1 MSRNPAQ
8 PAPAARRQIRPI
20 PARALAFAGA
30 AFVFLLTVVAPLPAS
45 AHALGQTFQLPVP
58 LALYL
63 AGAGTAVAASFVVTA
78 IVAREPPEQPATTG
92 TPIDQ
97 RLSRLASAALTMIG
111 LVWWYGAIA
120 AGLLLGGI
128 TPLPAVLFWIC
139 IWVGL
144 PIISVLIG
152 NPWPSLSPFRS
163 TFAGLEGLARRMGVQ
178 RLDLGWAYPAGLA
191 RWPAVA
197 LLAIAGWCELV
208 LPGSDQPGTVA
219 WLLIAYT
226 LLTLLGM
233 AAFGRVAWLRN
244 AELLE
249 VLLGWFGRIG
259 LLGRRVTV
267 PTVCDGCDEACDP
280 RRCVDCPECA
290 VAADPGERRAELR
303 PWFLGLADVR
313 SAGWS
318 DAALIVGALAIVS
331 YDGLRETAG
340 WRAPYEL
347 LLGAG
352 QALLGSTSSLAFFG
366 ADTAGLASI
375 GIGFGLVFV
384 AGVGLVRALGGHG
397 APPLGSS
404 VGTYAATL
412 LPIAGG
418 YLIAHYLT
426 LVLQGAAW
434 LPALLAD
441 LALAQ
446 PTTLVAPLLDWMPIS
461 AVWYLSVGAIVV
473 GHVAAV
479 VSAHRI
485 ALRDAPRRPVIAGV
499 PLVALM
505 VGYTVLS
512 LWIIAQ
518 PIVIEPAP
526 PPAAIVGVGR

>member
-163 TFAGLEGLARRMGVQ
+163 TFAGL
-178 RLDLGWAYPAGLA
+178 
-191 RWPAVA
+191 
-197 LLAIAGWCELV
+197 
-208 LPGSDQPGTVA
+208 
-219 WLLIAYT
+219 
-226 LLTLLGM
+226 
-233 AAFGRVAWLRN
+233 RN

-318 DAALIVGALAIVS
+318 DAALIVGALAIV
-331 YDGLRETAG
+331 
-340 WRAPYEL
+340 
-347 LLGAG
+347 
-352 QALLGSTSSLAFFG
+352 
-366 ADTAGLASI
+366 
-375 GIGFGLVFV
+375 
-384 AGVGLVRALGGHG
+384 
-397 APPLGSS
+397 
-404 VGTYAATL
+404 
-412 LPIAGG
+412 
-418 YLIAHYLT
+418 
-426 LVLQGAAW
+426 
-434 LPALLAD
+434 
-441 LALAQ
+441 
-446 PTTLVAPLLDWMPIS
+446 
-461 AVWYLSVGAIVV
+461 
-473 GHVAAV
+473 
-479 VSAHRI
+479 
-485 ALRDAPRRPVIAGV
+485 
-499 PLVALM
+499 
-505 VGYTVLS
+505 
-512 LWIIAQ
+512 
-518 PIVIEPAP
+518 
-526 PPAAIVGVGR
+526 